1 MSYTHTNISLET
13 TLDVVSKYKELI
25 EVSADGNSLYIRARE
40 VVEQLKQD
48 NLITSADEGTTV
60 ANMVAQLS
68 GSANAA
74 AMSTALQWAAK
85 EKDLVFTKEELE
97 YKIDALKLAN
107 EKAEF
112 DRDNAEA
119 LKIYT
124 QAKTIREMGQPVLV
138 NGDVASLP
146 DEGKEYQIILGLQKD
161 LELKETQ
168 KTNYAAQTKQVQ
180 AQIHKLVADT
190 YVNHGM
196 FTGYTISD
204 TGIVNA
210 SRQPQGYVTLS
221 EMNKHVAKEQARGYA
236 WNAWAN
242 AASSSAGMIG
252 TLVAAEIANET
263 LVNSTLTAWQ
273 TAVNKINAIPQ
284 VEISI

>member
-1 MSYTHTNISLET
+1 MSYTHTNISVET
-13 TLDVVSKYKELI
+13 NLDVISKYNDLI
-25 EVSADGNSLYIRARE
+25 EASANSNSLYIRARE
-40 VVEQLKQD
+40 VVDQLKQD
-48 NLITSADEGTTV
+48 NLITGEQEGTMVST
-60 ANMVAQLS
+60 MVAQLS

-85 EKDLVFTKEELE
+85 EKDFVLQKIETE
-97 YKIDALKLAN
+97 YKIDALKLSN
-107 EKAEF
+107 EKSEF
-112 DRDNAEA
+112 DRDTAEA
-119 LKIYT
+119 MKIYT
-124 QAKTIREMGQPVLV
+124 QAKTIREMGQPVIV

-146 DEGKEYQIILGLQKD
+146 NEGKEYQMILGLQKD
-161 LELKETQ
+161 LELKEVQ

-180 AQIHKLVADT
+180 AQVHKLIADT

-196 FTGYTISD
+196 FTGYTISE
-204 TGIVNA
+204 TGIVNT
-210 SRQPQGYVTLS
+210 SRQAQSYVTLS

-273 TAVNKINAIPQ
+273 TAVNKINSIPQ

>member
-1 MSYTHTNISLET
+1 MSYTHTNISVET
-13 TLDVVSKYKELI
+13 NLDVISKYNDLI
-25 EVSADGNSLYIRARE
+25 EASANSNSLYIRARE
-40 VVEQLKQD
+40 VVDQLKQD
-48 NLITSADEGTTV
+48 NLITGEQEGTMVST
-60 ANMVAQLS
+60 MVAQLS

-85 EKDLVFTKEELE
+85 EKDFVLQKIETE
-97 YKIDALKLAN
+97 YKIDALKLSN
-107 EKAEF
+107 EKSEF
-112 DRDNAEA
+112 DRDTAEA
-119 LKIYT
+119 MKIYT
-124 QAKTIREMGQPVLV
+124 QAKTIREMGQPVIV

-146 DEGKEYQIILGLQKD
+146 NEGKEYQMILGLQKD
-161 LELKETQ
+161 LELKEVQ
-168 KTNYAAQTKQVQ
+168 KTNYTAQTKQVQ
-180 AQIHKLVADT
+180 AQVHKLIADT

-196 FTGYTISD
+196 FTGYTISE
-204 TGIVNA
+204 TGIVNT
-210 SRQPQGYVTLS
+210 SRQAQSYVTLS

>member
-1 MSYTHTNISLET
+1 MSYTHTNISVET
-13 TLDVVSKYKELI
+13 NLDVISKYNDLI
-25 EVSADGNSLYIRARE
+25 EASANSNSLYIRARE
-40 VVEQLKQD
+40 VVDQLKQD
-48 NLITSADEGTTV
+48 NLITGEQEGTMVST
-60 ANMVAQLS
+60 MVAQLS

-85 EKDLVFTKEELE
+85 EKDFVLQKIETE
-97 YKIDALKLAN
+97 YKIDALKLSN
-107 EKAEF
+107 EKSEF
-112 DRDNAEA
+112 DRDTAEA
-119 LKIYT
+119 MKIYT
-124 QAKTIREMGQPVLV
+124 QAKTIREMGQPVIV

-146 DEGKEYQIILGLQKD
+146 NEGKEYQMILGLQKD
-161 LELKETQ
+161 LELKEVQ
-168 KTNYAAQTKQVQ
+168 KTNYSAQTKQVQ
-180 AQIHKLVADT
+180 AQVHKLIADT

-196 FTGYTISD
+196 FTGYTISE
-204 TGIVNA
+204 TGIVNT
-210 SRQPQGYVTLS
+210 SRQAQSYVTLS